1 MADETKI
8 GRSGDSD
15 LVGRMLREA
24 EGKATGKP
32 VVEPFAAVLEAVR
45 DNVGDLLA
53 KPDVEEVAQREL
65 VSKAA
70 REAITS
76 FNEKARGK
84 GGPQLE
90 GKVDDLVDRVVD
102 EILGLGV
109 LETLLADEAIE
120 DIYIIGTDTVQVVT
134 ADGERREADIGFTD
148 RGRLMVLIR
157 RALAQDDKSVNYA
170 QPFADGRLRDGSRIH
185 VAIHPCAD
193 PWPQVV
199 IRRHRKLFEA
209 GEDRLARLIAV
220 GTLTPQA
227 ALLLRLAMQA
237 GASVLMT
244 GATAAG
250 KTTAI
255 NALASEIDPAAAV
268 VCIED
273 TRELDFPGANVSY
286 LTTRL
291 PSVEGEGA
299 ITQGYLVQQAL
310 RKRPD
315 WIVLG
320 EARGGEAWAFAQAGN
335 TGHSILGSVHAN
347 STRDAIERYR
357 DLCLEAGENLRENVV
372 LRGVVRAFRLVVYLE
387 LDWRLRRRTVKSI
400 SDVTGNV
407 SEEQIPIMQELFEWK
422 DGQLVCTG
430 SRPYPRLQQLLDRV
444 GGYEQVLKREEI
456 PPAWA
461 KAAEKAGV

>member
-1 MADETKI
+1 MSEERV
-8 GRSGDSD
+8 GRSGESD
-15 LVGRMLREA
+15 KVGRMLREA
-24 EGKATGKP
+24 EGKDAAGAA
-32 VVEPFAAVLEAVR
+32 VEPFAAVMDLVR
-45 DNVGDLLA
+45 DKVGDLLS
-53 KPDVEEVAQREL
+53 KPDVEEPVQREA
-65 VSKAA
+65 VGKVA
-70 REAITS
+70 REVITS
-76 FNEKARGK
+76 FNAKARGK
-84 GGPQLE
+84 GAPELE
-90 GKVDDLVDRVVD
+90 GKLDDLVDSVID

-109 LETLLADEAIE
+109 LETLLSDDAIE

-134 ADGERREADIGFTD
+134 ADGERRTADIEFQD
-148 RGRLMVLIR
+148 RGRLMVLVR

-185 VAIHPCAD
+185 VSIHPCAD

-199 IRRHRKLFEA
+199 IRRHRKLFEP
-209 GEDRLARLIAV
+209 GEDRLARLIEM

-227 ALLLRLAMQA
+227 ALLLRLAVQA

-255 NALASEIDPAAAV
+255 NALAGELDAATAV

-273 TRELDFPGANVSY
+273 TRELNFPGANVSY

-320 EARGGEAWAFAQAGN
+320 EARGAEAWHFAQAGN

-387 LDWRLRRRTVKSI
+387 LDWQLRRRTVKSI
-400 SDVTGNV
+400 ADVTGGV
-407 SEEQIPIMQELFEWK
+407 SEEQIAVMQELFEWK
-422 DGQLVCTG
+422 GGQLVCTPK
-430 SRPYPRLQQLLDRV
+430 RPYPRLQELLDRV
-444 GGYEQVLKREEI
+444 GGYDQVLKGENI
-456 PPAWA
+456 PPEWA
-461 KAAEKAGV
+461 KAAEQAGK